1 MPNKKPRMKIAKAS
15 QIAPN
20 LEPTICSKAAA
31 SEERRALIALELFS
45 GLSKYATS

>member
-1 MPNKKPRMKIAKAS
+1 MPNRKPIRDNETAS

-31 SEERRALIALELFS
+31 SEERRTPIALELFS
-45 GLSKYATS
+45 GRSK